1 MEKSK
6 SFSQIFRIIIQTA
19 LLISLAL
26 AVRSLSVMIS
36 FMGAPGM
43 RIGVASVFTR
53 MPALLFGP
61 FFGGIATGIVDVLG
75 YLIRPEGAYIP
86 LLTLTQILDGV
97 LIGFIFRE
105 VKKAETKRIQTAM
118 WITFI
123 VMGIIGAVNV
133 IISKFYSQSAL
144 ALALDSMGK
153 RKDYMLLGLIAV
165 SLIGLLLLI
174 LNYAVQKKFPN
185 SKIHKYYLK
194 VLLTFA
200 LVGIP
205 VTIINTY
212 ILILFVPGLSKIGFT
227 LFLIPRLLEEILM
240 TVILSYISAFL
251 LSVYD
256 RLIKKQ
262 DLKVTDEPIEIRH

>member
-19 LLISLAL
+19 LLIALAL

-43 RIGVASVFTR
+43 RVGFTQVFSR

-97 LIGFIFRE
+97 LVGFVFKE
-105 VKKAETKRIQTAM
+105 VKTAEIKKIQTSM

-123 VMGIIGAVNV
+123 TIGVMGVVNLV
-133 IISKFYSQSAL
+133 ISKFFAETSI

-153 RKDYMLLGLIAV
+153 RKGYLLWGLVAV

-174 LNYAVQKKFPN
+174 LNYIVQKKFPK
-185 SKIHKYYLK
+185 SGIHKYYLK
-194 VLLTFA
+194 VLVTFA
-200 LVGIP
+200 MAGIP
-205 VTIINTY
+205 ITILNTY
-212 ILILFVPGLSKIGFT
+212 ILILFIPGLSKIGFT
-227 LFLIPRLLEEILM
+227 VFLIPRILEEILI
-240 TVILSYISAFL
+240 TVIVSYITASL
-251 LSVYD
+251 LVVYY
-256 RLIKKQ
+256 RLINKQ
-262 DLKVTDEPIEIRH
+262 DPNVTEKPIEVQ